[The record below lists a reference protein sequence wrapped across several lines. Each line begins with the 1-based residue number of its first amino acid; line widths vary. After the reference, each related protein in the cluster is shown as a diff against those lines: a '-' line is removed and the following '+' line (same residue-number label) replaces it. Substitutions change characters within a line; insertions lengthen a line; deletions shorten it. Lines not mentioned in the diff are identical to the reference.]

1 MSSPALHP
9 QTHQPLRP
17 QFRPQF
23 RQQFRQHWSPQA
35 DRLPRWLH
43 RVWAWF

>member
-9 QTHQPLRP
+9 QTHQPL
-17 QFRPQF
+17 RPQF

>member
-1 MSSPALHP
+1 MPSLHLNRAAP
-9 QTHQPLRP
+9 LSQYRLHYQPR
-17 QFRPQF
+17 
-23 RQQFRQHWSPQA
+23 A

>member
-1 MSSPALHP
+1 MPHSPPARHP
-9 QTHQPLRP
+9 LSA
-17 QFRPQF
+17 QFRLHYQP
-23 RQQFRQHWSPQA
+23 RA

>member
-1 MSSPALHP
+1 MRSPALLQPNPRHP
-9 QTHQPLRP
+9 NRLQYRH
-17 QFRPQF
+17 
-23 RQQFRQHWSPQA
+23 HYSPQA

>member
-1 MSSPALHP
+1 MSSPHRSAS
-9 QTHQPLRP
+9 T
-17 QFRPQF
+17 QFRLHYQP
-23 RQQFRQHWSPQA
+23 RH